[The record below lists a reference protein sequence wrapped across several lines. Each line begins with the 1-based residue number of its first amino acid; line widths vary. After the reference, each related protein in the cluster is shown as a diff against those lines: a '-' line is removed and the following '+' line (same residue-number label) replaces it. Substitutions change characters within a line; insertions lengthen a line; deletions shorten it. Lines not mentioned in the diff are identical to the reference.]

1 MSWIFGTISLDL
13 QDLVRTHGGT
23 ARQAWVA
30 LEGQFLGNTEYRA
43 LQLDATFRTFVQ
55 GDLSVGEYCRRMKSM
70 ANALHDLGDPVSD
83 RILVL
88 NVLRG
93 LSSTYDHLKG
103 WIARQRPFP
112 TFLQVRDD
120 LALEEIT
127 RGLAP
132 GSSSPTPA
140 ALVAAPPASSA
151 APATSLLGVA
161 PAGQTEGGGAVDVA
175 GDGVVVV
182 ALVALLLGTPVP
194 VGAVGAR
201 RHRLRLPPLPL
212 EVRPGHPSATHG
224 QGASRCG
231 RSRVREGGLVLS
243 SSRRPCSLAL
253 LHSSR
258 LPGPRPL
265 SPASSRP
272 GLGGGTRPLWRSPSA
287 PWD

>member
-1 MSWIFGTISLDL
+1 
-13 QDLVRTHGGT
+13 
-23 ARQAWVA
+23 
-30 LEGQFLGNTEYRA
+30 
-43 LQLDATFRTFVQ
+43 
-55 GDLSVGEYCRRMKSM
+55 M
-70 ANALHDLGDPVSD
+70 ADALHDLGDPVSD
-83 RILVL
+83 RVLVL

-140 ALVAAPPASSA
+140 ALVAASPASSA
-151 APATSLLGVA
+151 APATSLLGAA
-161 PAGQTEGGGAVDVA
+161 PAGQTGGGGGRGRRRR
-175 GDGVVVV
+175 GDKVVVV
-182 ALVALLLGTPVP
+182 LVALLLGVPVP
-194 VGAVGAR
+194 MGAIGAR
-201 RHRLRLPPLPL
+201 RLRLPPLPL

-258 LPGPRPL
+258 RPGPRLL

>member
-1 MSWIFGTISLDL
+1 M
-13 QDLVRTHGGT
+13 
-23 ARQAWVA
+23 
-30 LEGQFLGNTEYRA
+30 
-43 LQLDATFRTFVQ
+43 
-55 GDLSVGEYCRRMKSM
+55 
-70 ANALHDLGDPVSD
+70 
-83 RILVL
+83 
-88 NVLRG
+88 
-93 LSSTYDHLKG
+93 SSTYDHLKD

-140 ALVAAPPASSA
+140 ALVATPLTSSTVPP
-151 APATSLLGVA
+151 PV
-161 PAGQTEGGGAVDVA
+161 GQTGGGGAVDVA

-194 VGAVGAR
+194 VGAVGAAR
-201 RHRLRLPPLPL
+201 RHRLRLPLPPLLL

-231 RSRVREGGLVLS
+231 RSKVREGGLVLS

-265 SPASSRP
+265 SLASSRP
-272 GLGGGTRPLWRSPSA
+272 GLGGGTRPLWRSPSI